1 MFYFCPY
8 PPSTQARYDL
18 LQVQYLPP
26 SQWFQ
31 PVARAYTFL
40 TTHTHAYVHAHMYT
54 PQRTRQRPPFFSKAA
69 AHTDLSAAK
78 PPPCCVEKEQRRQ
91 QEYLQEDRSRR
102 SSSSRAGGGSVRWA
116 GVRNTADGGG
126 QAACL
131 FCVLDR
137 TAISLRV
144 STHTHTHTHMHT
156 HIVTPVTRQRG
167 QPPPPEVGPIKSYMQ
182 VRWRGE
188 TRSCKATRI
197 SFLIFHR
204 PASMNEP
211 PA

>member
-1 MFYFCPY
+1 MVSACSPCLIPSCP
-8 PPSTQARYDL
+8 QH
-18 LQVQYLPP
+18 
-26 SQWFQ
+26 
-31 PVARAYTFL
+31 
-40 TTHTHAYVHAHMYT
+40 THTHAYVHAHMHT

-91 QEYLQEDRSRR
+91 QEYLQEDRRRR
-102 SSSSRAGGGSVRWA
+102 SSSSNRAGGGSVRWA

-137 TAISLRV
+137 TAMSLRV
-144 STHTHTHTHMHT
+144 STHTNTHAHTHRDTCDATKGTTAASRSRTNQIVYASQMARRDQIMQSHT
-156 HIVTPVTRQRG
+156 NL
-167 QPPPPEVGPIKSYMQ
+167 
-182 VRWRGE
+182 
-188 TRSCKATRI
+188 I
-197 SFLIFHR
+197 SHL
-204 PASMNEP
+204 PSPSSMNEP

>member
-1 MFYFCPY
+1 MPCRAGLTLSNLDPRTLLTSNLEARGWGAASLGIDNAMFYFCPY

-18 LQVQYLPP
+18 LQVQYLAP

-40 TTHTHAYVHAHMYT
+40 TTHTHTRIHAHMHT

-78 PPPCCVEKEQRRQ
+78 PPPFCVEKEQRRR
-91 QEYLQEDRSRR
+91 QEYLQEDRRR
-102 SSSSRAGGGSVRWA
+102 SSSSNRAGGGSVRWA

-131 FCVLDR
+131 FCVLVR
-137 TAISLRV
+137 TAMSLRV
-144 STHTHTHTHMHT
+144 STHTQTLTRTHTHTHRDT
-156 HIVTPVTRQRG
+156 
-167 QPPPPEVGPIKSYMQ
+167 
-182 VRWRGE
+182 
-188 TRSCKATRI
+188 CDATKGNNRR
-197 SFLIFHR
+197 LPR
-204 PASMNEP
+204 
-211 PA
+211 

>member
-40 TTHTHAYVHAHMYT
+40 TTHAYTYMHTCTHRNE
-54 PQRTRQRPPFFSKAA
+54 QDSSPFFYSRPRHIPTCLRRSHPHPAWRRKSGGCRSICRRTGGGGAA
-69 AHTDLSAAK
+69 ATGLTAAPCAGLGSGIRLTEEARPHVYFACWTGRTGRPCLCVSLHTQTHTD
-78 PPPCCVEKEQRRQ
+78 
-91 QEYLQEDRSRR
+91 
-102 SSSSRAGGGSVRWA
+102 
-116 GVRNTADGGG
+116 
-126 QAACL
+126 
-131 FCVLDR
+131 
-137 TAISLRV
+137 
-144 STHTHTHTHMHT
+144 THTCTHT
-156 HIVTPVTRQRG
+156 HIVTPATRQRG

-182 VRWRGE
+182 VRWRGK
-188 TRSCKATRI
+188 TRSCKATQI

-204 PASMNEP
+204 PA
-211 PA
+211 A